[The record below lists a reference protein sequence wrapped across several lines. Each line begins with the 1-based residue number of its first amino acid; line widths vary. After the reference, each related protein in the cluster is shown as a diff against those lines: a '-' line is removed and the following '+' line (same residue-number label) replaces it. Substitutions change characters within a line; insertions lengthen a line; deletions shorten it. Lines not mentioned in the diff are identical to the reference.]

1 MLDYTQMF
9 YDKAKLINKPLF
21 KLRDTLKCFQQVR
34 IIIQMKNGAA
44 LITKLGTWTV
54 SLACSLLSELS

>member
-1 MLDYTQMF
+1 MF
-9 YDKAKLINKPLF
+9 YDKAKLINKALF
-21 KLRDTLKCFQQVR
+21 KLRDTLKCFQQAR

-44 LITKLGTWTV
+44 LITKFRTWTM